1 MTLSPPARALPELPP
16 QADGVDLVWRAP
28 TPADVPAW
36 RALLLAVEAA
46 DDPGEVLTEADLAD
60 EFAASWLYPEANARF
75 AFEPA
80 AACVAFGWVQC
91 RPQHE
96 RTHRINLWGEV
107 HPAWR
112 RRGLGSALL
121 SWLLARGEAAHLELD
136 DDQDALLTVNVDA
149 GRADLRGLV
158 DAAGLELVRSFVEM
172 RCDLG
177 EPRATEPRP
186 AEARPTEP
194 RLASGLPDGLELV
207 RWDSSWDEPARFAHN
222 AAFADHWGSA
232 PMSPEVWQ
240 DDGIGERGV
249 RRDLSC
255 LAVDGEEV
263 AGYLL
268 AASYP
273 QEWLTLGWSEA
284 WVKTLGVQRAWRR
297 RGVASALLATALAA
311 FSAEGF
317 DRAALGVDTDSETG
331 AVALYERFGFSS
343 TRRIDTWGRRLP
355 PVGEPPLTA

>member
-1 MTLSPPARALPELPP
+1 MTLSPPARALPELPS

-36 RALLLAVEAA
+36 RVLLMVVEAA

-60 EFAASWLYPEANARF
+60 EFTPSWLHPQANARF
-75 AFEPA
+75 AFDPA
-80 AACVAFGWVQC
+80 GACVAFGWVQC

-96 RTHRINLWGEV
+96 RTHRVNLWGEV

-112 RRGLGSALL
+112 RRGIGSALL

-149 GRADLRGLV
+149 SRADLRALV
-158 DAAGLELVRSFVEM
+158 EAAGLTLARSFVEM
-172 RCDLG
+172 RCDL
-177 EPRATEPRP
+177 AQPRP
-186 AEARPTEP
+186 EV
-194 RLASGLPDGLELV
+194 SVPDGLDLV
-207 RWDSSWDEPARFAHN
+207 PWSPSWDEPARLAHN
-222 AAFADHWGSA
+222 AAFEDHWGTV
-232 PMSPEVWQ
+232 PMSPGVWQ

-249 RRDLSC
+249 RRDLSR
-255 LAVDGEEV
+255 LVVAGDQV
-263 AGYLL
+263 AGYLI

-297 RGVASALLATALAA
+297 RGVASALLAAGLSA
-311 FSAEGF
+311 FAAEGF
-317 DRAALGVDTDSETG
+317 ERAALGVDTESETG
-331 AVALYERFGFSS
+331 AVALYERFGFVPA
-343 TRRIDTWGRRLP
+343 RRTDTWGRWLP
-355 PVGEPPLTA
+355 PGDAPPIGA